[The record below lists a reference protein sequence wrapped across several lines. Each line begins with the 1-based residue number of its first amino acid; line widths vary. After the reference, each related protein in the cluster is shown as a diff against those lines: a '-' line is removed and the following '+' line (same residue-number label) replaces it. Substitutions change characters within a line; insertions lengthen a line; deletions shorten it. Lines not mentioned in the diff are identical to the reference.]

1 MTQMFSTRPTQTLYK
16 MLTCQNKNI
25 SFHNLKTSVHVK
37 KTTHTYIYT
46 YKTRQNTVYRFLMLL
61 LMGGF

>member
-37 KTTHTYIYT
+37 KTTHTYIHTRLDKTQYT
-46 YKTRQNTVYRFLMLL
+46 
-61 LMGGF
+61 GF